1 MIPGHR
7 TRVLLI
13 VALMAVWG
21 CGTKPNVPS
30 PSPRP
35 TPVPL
40 ADGPEEPR
48 ELPASIRAKAIAT
61 GDPELDPLVSYLKAH
76 FAEEIKAGKKLV
88 IESRTDL
95 HLVHLGSSYPEF
107 VESLLKEASDMVPD
121 QLIRDFGDKNR
132 RTHPVWPELTRL
144 LPAEL
149 MGPDEGGA
157 IFSEDADTNWQNFY
171 DAYPGSAGL
180 ITISRV
186 GLSRDKTRALF
197 YLGEVRGSEDGH
209 GQLHLLEKEGDEWVE
224 RRVRIG
230 SSWES

>member
-1 MIPGHR
+1 M
-7 TRVLLI
+7 RVLLI
-13 VALMAVWG
+13 VPLLAAWG
-21 CGTKPNVPS
+21 CGAKPNGPGPQPS
-30 PSPRP
+30 PAAAPLVDC
-35 TPVPL
+35 PV
-40 ADGPEEPR
+40 GPR
-48 ELPASIRAKAIAT
+48 ELPASLRAPALST
-61 GDPELDPLVSYLKAH
+61 GDPELDPLVSYLKTH

-95 HLVHLGSSYPEF
+95 HLVHLGTSYEEF
-107 VESLLKEASDMVPD
+107 VESLLREASTIVPD
-121 QLIRDFGDKNR
+121 EMIRDFGDKNQR
-132 RTHPVWPELTRL
+132 SHPVWPELTRL

-171 DAYPGSAGL
+171 EAYPGSAGL

-186 GLSRDKTRALF
+186 GLSRDRTRALF
-197 YLGEVRGSEDGH
+197 YLGEVRGSTDGH